1 MLRTLLLLSMLV
13 AASAADADDDPL
25 ARAQALIEAGKP
37 AEAYALL
44 EPLEASYAG
53 EPAFDYLYG
62 VAALDSGQA
71 LRAVFALERVV
82 DTKPDHGPARAELA
96 RAYLALGETDDA
108 RAEFE
113 KVQEMDL
120 PPEARQTI
128 DRYMTGIELFHDR
141 TRTRFRPWVL
151 VGLGYD
157 TNVNGATD
165 AKSVIVPN
173 ISATQPALLGGT
185 ENSPLWTLGAGTRF
199 TTPLD
204 VERGLSLFGRIGL
217 DHRLTVDEADFSTS
231 AAAGALGINLRRD
244 RHQFRLAAE
253 ADIVKIDGIGRV
265 SGDRET
271 AGISTQYQ
279 YAPTDRDQ
287 MTAFAQFALVRYPDQ
302 RVRDVNRF
310 TGGLGWGHAFA
321 DIAGTPILYG
331 SVFGGFDDEQSEASG
346 GHFGRDFYGARVGAS
361 YQPRERHQVYTT
373 LTWQQSDYSERD
385 PFFAKRRDDEFFDI
399 EAGYRFQYDENWSLS
414 PTLRYSDNSSNI
426 VINEYDRF
434 EVLLTL
440 RNDF

>member
-1 MLRTLLLLSMLV
+1 MLRFLLLCSALI
-13 AASAADADDDPL
+13 AAPFAGADDSPL
-25 ARAQALIEAGKP
+25 ARARLLLDSGEA
-37 AEAYALL
+37 AAAYALL
-44 EPLEASYAG
+44 EPLEPDYAG
-53 EPAFDYLYG
+53 DPAFDYLYG
-62 VAALDSGQA
+62 LAALDAGDP

-82 DTKPDHGPARAELA
+82 DTEPGHGPARAELA

-108 RAEFE
+108 RVEFE

-204 VERGLSLFGRIGL
+204 VERGLSLFGRVGL
-217 DHRLTVDEADFSTS
+217 DHRLTVDEADFSST
-231 AAAGALGINLRRD
+231 AAAGALGLNLRRE
-244 RHQFRLAAE
+244 RHQLRLAAE

-265 SGDRET
+265 SG
-271 AGISTQYQ
+271 
-279 YAPTDRDQ
+279 
-287 MTAFAQFALVRYPDQ
+287 
-302 RVRDVNRF
+302 
-310 TGGLGWGHAFA
+310 
-321 DIAGTPILYG
+321 
-331 SVFGGFDDEQSEASG
+331 
-346 GHFGRDFYGARVGAS
+346 
-361 YQPRERHQVYTT
+361 
-373 LTWQQSDYSERD
+373 
-385 PFFAKRRDDEFFDI
+385 
-399 EAGYRFQYDENWSLS
+399 
-414 PTLRYSDNSSNI
+414 
-426 VINEYDRF
+426 
-434 EVLLTL
+434 
-440 RNDF
+440 